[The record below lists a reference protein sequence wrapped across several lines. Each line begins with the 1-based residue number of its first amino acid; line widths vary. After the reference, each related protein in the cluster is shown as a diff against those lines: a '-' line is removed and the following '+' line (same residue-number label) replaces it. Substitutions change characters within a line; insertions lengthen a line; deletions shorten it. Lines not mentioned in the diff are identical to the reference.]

1 MADSVSL
8 GECLGRWSQLAAR
21 GSVSLLMA
29 VLATCLGCAEQT
41 VKESARTDS
50 EAVVVVAKKEP
61 AESEASADPEAA
73 AESERSVESEAAA
86 KPEASVESESA
97 AQSESAVQSEASV
110 QSESAGGAQSSGIF
124 NWLVGGSTAGVAP
137 GTHQQVQLIKPT
149 NDEPGLM
156 LKSFCLSADGKLL
169 ALVDGGAPV
178 WGAIAAP
185 GAAADGKTPGCEVR
199 VIDREGNKV
208 HSFPVDF
215 SGHSINVGPDGN
227 IYVGGNGIVAKFDPT
242 GKQLIQTAS
251 PNMSA
256 DSQSDEVL
264 RRRAMETLSEQ
275 KAAYAEA
282 LATLEKQQKDMEGKS
297 DDELTEEER
306 QNKVMME
313 PMITAYKQAMAQYAE
328 PTEEQVNEVVQQL
341 SSRQKTINAIAVNDK
356 YVFVT
361 CSASKG
367 YGYAVWR
374 TDLEFQNP
382 AMIVD
387 GLRGCCGQMDVQ
399 CCGEELVV
407 AENSRHRVVRYDA
420 EGKEVATF
428 GKRSRDGV
436 GEGFGSCC
444 NPMNTRLVGENLYVA
459 ESDGNVKLFS
469 QDGKFQGLVGKADVQ
484 AGCKS
489 SIVAATPDGERV
501 YYFDVQKSGICVL
514 EKKPADDQASN

>member
-1 MADSVSL
+1 MAVSVSL
-8 GECLGRWSQLAAR
+8 GECLGRWSHLAAR
-21 GSVSLLMA
+21 SGFGALLL
-29 VLATCLGCAEQT
+29 LATSIGCTEEAAKETADAE
-41 VKESARTDS
+41 V
-50 EAVVVVAKKEP
+50 
-61 AESEASADPEAA
+61 EAA
-73 AESERSVESEAAA
+73 ATSADIELSQSVEGSG
-86 KPEASVESESA
+86 
-97 AQSESAVQSEASV
+97 
-110 QSESAGGAQSSGIF
+110 SAGTVS
-124 NWLVGGSTAGVAP
+124 
-137 GTHQQVQLIKPT
+137 GTHQQVRLIKPT

-156 LKSFCLSADGKLL
+156 LKSFCLMPDGKLL

-178 WGAIAAP
+178 WGGIP
-185 GAAADGKTPGCEVR
+185 TFGSTPDGKAPGCEVR
-199 VIDREGNKV
+199 IIDQEGNKV

-215 SGHSINVGPDGN
+215 SGHSVNVGSDGN

-256 DSQSDEVL
+256 DSQTEEVL
-264 RRRAMETLSEQ
+264 RQRAMETLTEQ

-282 LATLEKQQKDMEGKS
+282 LATLEKQQKEMEGKS
-297 DDELTEEER
+297 DDELTEEQRES
-306 QNKVMME
+306 KLMME
-313 PMITAYKQAMAQYAE
+313 PMITAYKQAMAQYNE
-328 PTEEQVNEVVQQL
+328 PSEEQIKQIVESL

-361 CSASKG
+361 CAASKG
-367 YGYAVWR
+367 YGYSVWR
-374 TDLEFQNP
+374 TDLDFQNP

-420 EGKEVATF
+420 EGKEVLTF

-444 NPMNTRLVGENLYVA
+444 NPMNTRLVGDNLYVA

-469 QDGKFQGLVGKADVQ
+469 QDGKFLNLVGKADVQ

-489 SIVAATPDGERV
+489 SIVAASPDGERV

-514 EKKPADDQASN
+514 EKVPAATEATP